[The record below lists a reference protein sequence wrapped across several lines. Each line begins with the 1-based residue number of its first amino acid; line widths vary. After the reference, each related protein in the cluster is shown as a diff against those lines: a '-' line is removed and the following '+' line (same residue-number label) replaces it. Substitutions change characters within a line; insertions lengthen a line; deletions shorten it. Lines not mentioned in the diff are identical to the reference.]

1 MFLRSIENLNR
12 LCLCVCLRVCEC
24 LCAFV
29 RVLFFLSGPQNGTE
43 EVQNGGVAE
52 SKGLG
57 GDCSVLLLPGAIH
70 DQEEEMTSREQM
82 FCGDCFREIHFFCF
96 VRFLGKEYGK
106 LRDVRVVS

>member
-1 MFLRSIENLNR
+1 M
-12 LCLCVCLRVCEC
+12 
-24 LCAFV
+24 
-29 RVLFFLSGPQNGTE
+29 LFFLSGPQNGTE

-57 GDCSVLLLPGAIH
+57 GDCSVLLLPGAIR